1 MKSPIF
7 ISGNYMPIPKPN
19 EALNY
24 LKKIKPAMLEHNLK
38 EIHFRNVLPDMI
50 FFFLLKEYDPK
61 DEEFWSQVISDLH
74 TQYNI
79 NASADDDRY
88 WKDLGG
94 ISWGYEPIEL

>member
-24 LKKIKPAMLEHNLK
+24 LKEIKPAMLEHNLK
-38 EIHFRNVLPDMI
+38 EIHFQ
-50 FFFLLKEYDPK
+50 YDPE

-74 TQYNI
+74 SQYNI